1 RRTPCSRRQLRF
13 MPDKPVAETRHIFA
27 AQTMVRINRHAQQPV
42 RWDTGWLF
50 LQTFQPLLETE
61 RRRDK
66 HELAPVLLGQRHSL
80 KVVNGTIRQTLQW
93 PPDQTSLLLPIGGQV
108 EFVKRVGD
116 MIVAEQKARVGERD
130 HTRGVV
136 SVITIQ
142 LPEWDRRD
150 HSYARRRFIGRR
162 RDGLRTGS
170 LVTPEGKQGVR
181 SKHQRAP
188 P

>member
-1 RRTPCSRRQLRF
+1 GREGVCVEWNEGGFAGWQRRASGEQQRMPIAIPRQPLDVEPSVVRRTPCRRRQLRF

-66 HELAPVLLGQRHSL
+66 HELAPVLLGERHSL

-136 SVITIQ
+136 SVIT
-142 LPEWDRRD
+142 
-150 HSYARRRFIGRR
+150 
-162 RDGLRTGS
+162 
-170 LVTPEGKQGVR
+170 
-181 SKHQRAP
+181 
-188 P
+188 